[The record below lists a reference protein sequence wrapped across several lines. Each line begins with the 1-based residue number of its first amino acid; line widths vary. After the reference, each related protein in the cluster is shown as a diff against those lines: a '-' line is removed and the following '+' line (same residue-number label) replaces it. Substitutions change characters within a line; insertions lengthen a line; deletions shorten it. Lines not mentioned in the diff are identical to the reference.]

1 MTDITALM
9 EKAERLQIELHET
22 QRQIMDAVN
31 EQAIE
36 SAAVALTGAA
46 QALRIAEHLPARTE
60 QRTFF
65 RSKRRL
71 VEAQL
76 GWEAA

>member
-1 MTDITALM
+1 MTDISALM
-9 EKAERLQIELHET
+9 DKAERLQTELHDI
-22 QRQIMDAVN
+22 QRQIMDAVA

-36 SAAVALTGAA
+36 SAAVALAGAA
-46 QALRIAEHLPARTE
+46 QALRIAEHLPARAE

-76 GWEAA
+76 GWSAA